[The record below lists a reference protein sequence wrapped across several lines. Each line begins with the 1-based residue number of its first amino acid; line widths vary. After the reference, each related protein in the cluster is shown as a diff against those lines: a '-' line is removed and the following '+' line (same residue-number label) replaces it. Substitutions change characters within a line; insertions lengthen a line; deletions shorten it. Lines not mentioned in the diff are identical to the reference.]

1 MAQENINVGA
11 AANDGTGDPLRTA
24 YIKTN
29 NNFTEL
35 YSIPNAAPPDSLY
48 GQLGDFAGMYAYDVN
63 FFYYCFQDFDGS
75 SIIWNQVSQIGNVS
89 VTQIASGTSSVQIDN
104 PNDTVDVNVNGVN
117 NVGVFANTG
126 LTVSGTVT
134 ANNTITGGN
143 LFSLGLT
150 SSVGTVTAPFFVGNG
165 SFLTGIVAATT
176 YGNANVNLLLST
188 GTGNVLPAGNN
199 TFNLGSPTAQWADL
213 YLSNATIFMNSVPVT
228 ITGANVLQV
237 NGQSVLTNG
246 STSSVSTTGTVQGAV
261 VSATGNV
268 QAGNLRSSGAIS
280 ATGSINGGNLSTE
293 GVVSAIGN
301 VAAGNVISNG
311 LISAAGN
318 ITGGNLSGSS
328 ILGTL
333 TTAAQTNITT
343 VGTLT
348 SLAVTANV
356 DGGNLRTAGLVS
368 ATGNVNGG
376 NLRTAGQVSATGN
389 ITGDNLSGT
398 AIVGTLTTAAQTN
411 ITSVGTLTSLVV
423 SANLQ
428 GGNLL
433 TAGLTSATGNVQGG
447 NLTTVGQV
455 SATGNITGNYVLG
468 NGALL
473 SGVGINTYGNA
484 DVANFL
490 PTYTGNILSGNVSVT
505 GSIIGGSMSTSG
517 TILGAN
523 LRTGGTVS
531 AVGNMISGNLST
543 GIITSSALIS
553 TAGNVTGAN
562 INTTGLVSATG
573 NVTGNFLIG
582 NGSQITGI
590 VTTVT
595 SLGSANLT
603 YTAPFTSSVQRTG
616 QDKYADVVSVKDFG
630 AVGDT
635 LTDDTAAFQA
645 AINTGKSVYV
655 PTGQYRLSNAVAF
668 PTPGQRIYG
677 DGRTKSVFYIDNIS
691 YSFNMSAVG
700 VFVFTSGEP
709 GPSIRDV
716 GIIFEQ
722 PDTAVRANLLTY
734 PPAIYAQSTP
744 RFQLLNMKI
753 SRATTGIDMRG
764 NSGGASIQGLE
775 MSAFSL
781 GINIDGSLD
790 TVRIDSLQFWPFDL
804 SGNQSSVFFDAS
816 NVGITCGRCDDLKIS
831 RSLFINGGTQ
841 VNFFNGTFGPSTGP
855 AFGAITDT
863 DFDNQAAL
871 RMNQTGGIITVS
883 DCFFTIGDAAD
894 QPIILI
900 EGSLKVIGC
909 DFQSSVVVNN
919 YQVVQ
924 SGSNG
929 TSFFQIIGC
938 RFASSGAGAGFINC
952 TGGDMTVSDNIF
964 IPPPNVEY
972 TNPQVAVSGTGRMI
986 FTGNKCRDK
995 GAGAGIL
1002 WRSTVNNNCIVTS
1015 NQPLGWTISLPSPS
1029 SNIVSANNGN

>member
-117 NVGVFANTG
+117 NVGVFADTG

-165 SFLTGIVAATT
+165 SLLTGIVAVTT

-213 YLSNATIFMNSVPVT
+213 YLSNATIYMNSIPVT
-228 ITGANVLQV
+228 VTGANVLQV

-318 ITGGNLSGSS
+318 IGGSTLSATVNITAVGNISGNY
-328 ILGTL
+328 ILG
-333 TTAAQTNITT
+333 N
-343 VGTLT
+343 G
-348 SLAVTANV
+348 SL
-356 DGGNLRTAGLVS
+356 LAGLPTSYDNSNV
-368 ATGNVNGG
+368 ATFLPTYTGA
-376 NLRTAGQVSATGN
+376 LTALTGAVITTGN
-389 ITGDNLSGT
+389 ITGGNISATGI
-398 AIVGTLTTAAQTN
+398 AGTLSTAAQIN
-411 ITSVGTLTSLVV
+411 VTSVGILSSLSV
-423 SANLQ
+423 
-428 GGNLL
+428 
-433 TAGLTSATGNVQGG
+433 TANVQGG
-447 NLTTVGQV
+447 NLQTVGQV
-455 SATGNITGNYVLG
+455 SATGNITGSYILG

-473 SGVGINTYGNA
+473 TGVGVNSYGNA
-484 DVANFL
+484 NVANYL
-490 PTYTGNILSGNVSVT
+490 PIHTGNISSGNINVSGVVISDTTSVT
-505 GSIIGGSMSTSG
+505 GNIRGGNLLTTGQISSTGNLTTGNLTTGNLTTGNVAG
-517 TILGAN
+517 TGFISVTGNVRGTN
-523 LRTGGTVS
+523 LFTAGSVS
-531 AVGNMISGNLST
+531 AV
-543 GIITSSALIS
+543 
-553 TAGNVTGAN
+553 
-562 INTTGLVSATG
+562 G

-582 NGSQITGI
+582 NGSQLTGI
-590 VTTVT
+590 VSTVAT
-595 SLGSANLT
+595 LNSANLT
-603 YTAPFTSSVQRTG
+603 YTAPFASSVQRTG
-616 QDKYADVVSVKDFG
+616 QAKYADTVSVKDFG

-668 PTPGQRIYG
+668 PTPGQMIYG

-691 YSFNMSAVG
+691 YSFNMSAAG

-716 GIIFEQ
+716 GISFEQ
-722 PDTAVRANLLTY
+722 PDTAVRANLLSY

-744 RFQLLNMKI
+744 RFQLLNMRI
-753 SRATTGIDMRG
+753 TRAITGIDMRG
-764 NSGGASIQGLE
+764 NSGGAVIQGME

-790 TVRIDSLQFWPFDL
+790 TVRIDSLQYWPFGL

-841 VNFFNGTFGPSTGP
+841 VNFFNGTFGPLTGP

-894 QPIILI
+894 QPIILV

-1015 NQPLGWTISLPSPS
+1015 NQPLGWSISLPSPS